1 MIWFIGVWSTV
12 HKILAIKI
20 SKNRLTQQKFKIL
33 QFQTLISPKRSHS
46 IINNNI
52 FWKCVTRTF
61 RCIYVTCFNIFR
73 FFCWGQHEIKKMHF
87 FQQFKDNNSG
97 METTQITPFFSSTFF
112 ARRLFVTINFWIW
125 KYLQFIFK
133 SITLVHSN
141 VRYLNFLPKATDSD
155 SIVVNVRLE
164 ENRLF

>member
-1 MIWFIGVWSTV
+1 MDLKVLITVFQKMIWFIGVWSTV

-73 FFCWGQHEIKKMHF
+73 FFCWGQHEIKKMPF

-97 METTQITPFFSSTFF
+97 METTEITPFFSSTFF
-112 ARRLFVTINFWIW
+112 ARRLFVTIISEFENTYNSFSNPLLW
-125 KYLQFIFK
+125 
-133 SITLVHSN
+133 SILM
-141 VRYLNFLPKATDSD
+141 
-155 SIVVNVRLE
+155 
-164 ENRLF
+164 

>member
-1 MIWFIGVWSTV
+1 MDLKVLITVFQKMIWFIGVWSTV

-112 ARRLFVTINFWIW
+112 ARRLFVTIISEFENTYNSFSNPLLW
-125 KYLQFIFK
+125 
-133 SITLVHSN
+133 SILM
-141 VRYLNFLPKATDSD
+141 
-155 SIVVNVRLE
+155 
-164 ENRLF
+164 

>member
-1 MIWFIGVWSTV
+1 MDLKVLITVFQKMIWFIGVWSTV
-12 HKILAIKI
+12 HKTLAIKI

-112 ARRLFVTINFWIW
+112 ARRLFVTIISEFENTYNSFSNPLLW
-125 KYLQFIFK
+125 
-133 SITLVHSN
+133 SILM
-141 VRYLNFLPKATDSD
+141 
-155 SIVVNVRLE
+155 
-164 ENRLF
+164 

>member
-1 MIWFIGVWSTV
+1 MDLKVLITVFQKMIWFIGVWSTV

-112 ARRLFVTINFWIW
+112 ARCLFVTIISEFENTYNSFSNPLLW
-125 KYLQFIFK
+125 
-133 SITLVHSN
+133 SILM
-141 VRYLNFLPKATDSD
+141 
-155 SIVVNVRLE
+155 
-164 ENRLF
+164 